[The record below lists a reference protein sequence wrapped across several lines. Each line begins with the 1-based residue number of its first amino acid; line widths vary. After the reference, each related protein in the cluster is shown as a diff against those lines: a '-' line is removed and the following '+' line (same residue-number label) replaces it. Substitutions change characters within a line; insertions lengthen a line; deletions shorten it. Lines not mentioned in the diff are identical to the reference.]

1 MFENIKER
9 EEYQKFTKPA
19 EVHKAVNTLR
29 GIVSGIATD
38 TKVTGSEM
46 EELIHW
52 CSVHSHLRD
61 WHPFSEIL
69 PVVENACEDGI
80 ITEEESKDCLLY
92 TSDAADD

>member
-38 TKVTGSEM
+38 TKVTGSDS
-46 EELIHW
+46 LVL
-52 CSVHSHLRD
+52 C
-61 WHPFSEIL
+61 
-69 PVVENACEDGI
+69 A
-80 ITEEESKDCLLY
+80 
-92 TSDAADD
+92 

>member
-52 CSVHSHLRD
+52 CSVPASRPERHTTTRSRP
-61 WHPFSEIL
+61 PFSFSL
-69 PVVENACEDGI
+69 A
-80 ITEEESKDCLLY
+80 
-92 TSDAADD
+92 